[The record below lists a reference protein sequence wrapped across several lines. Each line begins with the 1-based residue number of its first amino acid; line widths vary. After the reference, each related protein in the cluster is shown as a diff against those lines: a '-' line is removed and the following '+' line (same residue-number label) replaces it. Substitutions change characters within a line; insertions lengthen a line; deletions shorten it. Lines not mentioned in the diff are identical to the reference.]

1 MGFPTALAASE
12 TDYLATMQL
21 ASDAYLL
28 TWGQNIIFT
37 ARVNQSSFDSSFA
50 TINYD
55 TVGIGAFTD
64 VLEGYTVW
72 LSPTNDIRNAVRNG
86 WWGRL
91 RTNATATVLDVEWNS
106 FIPSDNDFIFV
117 TKDLRESTKTP
128 FLSGSTWRM
137 DFAISYHHPPP
148 IIYNVPTW
156 FFDLIEVDGT
166 VDITIEPAAYAIADG
181 ATISSWALTSTD
193 GGSQVSFDGG
203 TGKAVIRFSEP
214 GDYMPRITV
223 TDSNGTTQFFTPY
236 VKIAPV
242 DLSSVIK
249 VRFEDFS
256 IAADTD
262 SGWNMSMEF
271 WDGVADVL
279 DGTMCAVY
287 MPHKTSGNRVL
298 FCGRS
303 RTEVADYT
311 ADGSGSATFNVD
323 GLASIMNNINA
334 VSWRY
339 KDVASPDDFAEIKNV
354 TPWRAIATY
363 IRELTNINNTHSL
376 ELADITD
383 DYRYISYFFQKGTM
397 LDSLRAQM
405 WSINLDFDF
414 SSDGMFKLVRNLR
427 YEDEADRV
435 NLTNV
440 INFEFKHYSGDE
452 RDEIMYSLE
461 RAHSKQVGKATAGCG
476 WYNTT
481 SKKVNFF
488 AALTPVVQLARGTEQ
503 VVTDRQIL
511 KANLSQADAETEG
524 NRRATNDF
532 AAKQSLDT
540 LNDIRLSGGFI
551 GKMNPSVSDWYSH
564 LITVFDGIRRIT
576 YSAAERWLCTGL
588 TLSYDVEAGMPMI
601 FPVFQIESDDL
612 GFAGSIRNPLPLTFI
627 DNPIM
632 MPNAAFPTFDY
643 DPSID
648 FPTGVQEGDE
658 QPITQEDT
666 NPVVGAQD
674 PATMSVLNNSTLV
687 CWSETRSQM
696 TREFGQP
703 APAWFEIAPGA
714 LPSGYKIQMFAWNR
728 AEDGGTGG
736 YLIAHNDTIL
746 DPDTRVYYRRN
757 VGSMEGWQET
767 VLTDMLAT
775 MVNVTAKSA
784 VIVYGRASEFIS
796 GDWRLDYLV
805 ASIDGGPANN
815 GNDAGGVS
823 LIPSSESGTH
833 VDPVSNAL
841 GVYNEVEDWFEDNGL
856 VADGGGKACN
866 IEWPIP
872 AGVTITKVKAR
883 VAIIRGTGSGGEKN
897 ASIGIDGTNYVTKP
911 WLSLPNRQSD
921 TMNTGDI
928 EVAEATKIVI
938 HNSKDRGAGD
948 GYARIEGVFVEG
960 GGLTGIGVTRWSDD
974 SGLNFEGGKSVGDL
988 TLGDGSFTRRKGGAV
1003 LAAKDENVK
1012 KSPLAGEA
1020 FLFNADQGGNAV
1032 GAGRIATALL
1042 KFGKDDD
1049 YLVALDA
1056 TIGLQKV
1063 VNDVLTDITPNDGA
1077 NDGFAVGPGALA
1089 MTSID
1094 DDFIWFLGNFGGSVK
1109 LAYSTD
1115 LGTSWNFN
1123 SDPTSNATW
1132 VTANPR
1138 SSKMIYISDGS
1149 NILQSLDGGATLTVH
1164 ASPIPNLT
1172 GVSAL

>member
-1 MGFPTALAASE
+1 MGFPTPLAASE
-12 TDYLATMQL
+12 TDFLATMQI

-37 ARVNQSSFDSSFA
+37 ARVNQSSFNSSFA

-91 RTNATATVLDVEWNS
+91 RTNATATVLSVEWNS
-106 FIPSDNDFIFV
+106 YIPSDNDFIFV

-128 FLSGSTWRM
+128 LLSGSTWLM
-137 DFAISYHHPPP
+137 DFAISYHPPPP

-156 FFDLIEVDGT
+156 FVEFIEVDGT

-181 ATISSWALTSTD
+181 ATISSWDLTSTD

-203 TGKAVIRFSEP
+203 TGKAVIRYSAP

-242 DLSSVIK
+242 DLSSVIQ
-249 VRFEDFS
+249 VSFEDFS

-323 GLASIMNNINA
+323 GLANIMNNINA

-397 LDSLRAQM
+397 LNSLRSQM

-488 AALTPVVQLARGTEQ
+488 AALTPVVQLVRGTEQ

-511 KANLSQADAETEG
+511 KADLSQADAETEG
-524 NRRATNDF
+524 NRRARNDF

-540 LNDIRLSGGFI
+540 LNGIRLLGGFI
-551 GKMNPSVSDWYSH
+551 GKINPSVSDWYSH
-564 LITVFDGIRRIT
+564 LITASDGIRRIT

-588 TLSYDVEAGMPMI
+588 TLGYDVEAGQVFI
-601 FPVFQIESDDL
+601 DPVFQIESDDL
-612 GFAGSIRNPLPLTFI
+612 GFAGSIRNPLPLTFM

-643 DPSID
+643 DPSIN

-674 PATMSVLNNSTLV
+674 PATMPVLNNSTLA

-703 APAWFEIAPGA
+703 VPAWFEIAPGA
-714 LPSGYKIQMFAWNR
+714 LPSGHKIQMFDWNR
-728 AEDGGTGG
+728 GEDGGTGG
-736 YLIAHNDTIL
+736 YLIAHNDTIAN
-746 DPDTRVYYRRN
+746 PDSRVYYRRN
-757 VGSMEGWQET
+757 VGSMEEWSEAI
-767 VLTDMLAT
+767 LTDMLAT
-775 MVNVTAKSA
+775 MVNVTAKA
-784 VIVYGRASEFIS
+784 GVIVYGKFEEFQGGSWTINRLS
-796 GDWRLDYLV
+796 G
-805 ASIDGGPANN
+805 N
-815 GNDAGGVS
+815 GNDNLFPYTAVAGYPPLS
-823 LIPSSESGTH
+823 TAP
-833 VDPVSNAL
+833 
-841 GVYNEVEDWFEDNGL
+841 GVYNETEDRYDSQSEAGQGARLD
-856 VADGGGKACN
+856 VA
-866 IEWPIP
+866 WPIP
-872 AGVTITKVKAR
+872 PGTTLDQITPRILGTRVLGSTQGDRDCGVYYDDGSTIVRVGGGHAFGSGTYTDQEITMNKGPGLGLTDGQIIIHASMDKTAGNTKFHELIVKGSSLADYAGTR
-883 VAIIRGTGSGGEKN
+883 FSDDRGT
-897 ASIGIDGTNYVTKP
+897 T
-911 WLSLPNRQSD
+911 
-921 TMNTGDI
+921 
-928 EVAEATKIVI
+928 
-938 HNSKDRGAGD
+938 
-948 GYARIEGVFVEG
+948 
-960 GGLTGIGVTRWSDD
+960 
-974 SGLNFEGGKSVGDL
+974 FEGPLSVGLMD
-988 TLGDGSFTRRKGGAV
+988 LGDGSFTRRKGGGV
-1003 LAAKDENVK
+1003 LAAKSENVK
-1012 KSPLAGEA
+1012 RSPLAGLP
-1020 FLFNADQGGNAV
+1020 FLFNADQGSGV
-1032 GAGRIATALL
+1032 GAGRFATALL

-1049 YLVALDA
+1049 YLMAPDGGAV
-1056 TIGLQKV
+1056 GLYKV
-1063 VNDVLTDITPNDGA
+1063 VNDVLTDITPHDGA
-1077 NDGFAVGPGALA
+1077 NPGFAVGPGALA

-1123 SDPTSNATW
+1123 ADPTSNATW
-1132 VTANPR
+1132 VTVNPR
-1138 SSKMIYISDGS
+1138 SSKMVYVSDGS
-1149 NILQSLDGGATLTVH
+1149 TILQSLNGGVTLTPH
-1164 ASPIPNLT
+1164 TSPIPNLT